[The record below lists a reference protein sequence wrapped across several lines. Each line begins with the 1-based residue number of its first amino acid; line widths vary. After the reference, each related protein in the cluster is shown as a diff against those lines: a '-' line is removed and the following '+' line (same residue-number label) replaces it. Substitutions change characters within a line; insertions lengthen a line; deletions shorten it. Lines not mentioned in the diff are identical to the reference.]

1 MIEVQAKD
9 FSKDHWSLLGYIE
22 SRVESNQV
30 APFTGRL
37 DLVQMRVCPTLHPQ
51 FSTDHGRG
59 PNGWKSEYGSR
70 LQGFWVKGQPNN
82 ESKKILDHDDIHC
95 IEDMERE
102 GLVEFVSTA
111 NMFVKLTEKGI
122 KVAAM
127 LREHKLAGKNYA
139 DFQYG
144 DPHPYG
150 LSDRDMK
157 VMKYY
162 HQGKELSGF
171 EGVHDKLCEVG
182 FLDGDLE
189 LTTAG
194 RNFIKEYQKWG
205 SIEGFDMKVEAN
217 SK

>member
-1 MIEVQAKD
+1 MIEVQVKD

-22 SRVESNQV
+22 SCVESAQV

-37 DLVQMRVCPTLHPQ
+37 SLAHMRVNPELHPQ
-51 FSTDHGRG
+51 FK
-59 PNGWKSEYGSR
+59 NGNGFKSEYGSR

-111 NMFVKLTEKGI
+111 NMFVKLTEKGV

-144 DPHPYG
+144 DPHPHG
-150 LSDRDMK
+150 LTDLDMS
-157 VMKYY
+157 VLQYY
-162 HQGKELSGF
+162 RKGQELCGF
-171 EGVHDKLCEVG
+171 EGGEVFNNLCEKG

-189 LTTAG
+189 LTTKA
-194 RNFIKEYQKWG
+194 RDFMKSYTKWG
-205 SIEGFDMKVEAN
+205 SIVAFDNKTYVRV
-217 SK
+217 K